1 MLLLH
6 NHHCHTATM
15 LTQPARGPVSHAR
28 PVQNEPKVQ
37 TAKRSMRK
45 TVAHLFAVCRF
56 RWFPTCHEHCS
67 LPQGCCS
74 SIFLFSL
81 FGCLSASAPPISISI
96 SVSPPPPPHPSS
108 SVPLYYAWLLLQ
120 EYIRK
125 IHEPSFGAATKARGE
140 RALHDM
146 QLHDVCFGF
155 RPAYCACM
163 HCTCD
168 PPDCPSLRV
177 KFSAMHVPRCAW
189 LL

>member
-1 MLLLH
+1 MPFHTVPKFCTSPPHPMPLALSICVWESQTRAPGTSAIAITALAVKVSTH
-6 NHHCHTATM
+6 N
-15 LTQPARGPVSHAR
+15 LQ
-28 PVQNEPKVQ
+28 
-37 TAKRSMRK
+37 
-45 TVAHLFAVCRF
+45 VC
-56 RWFPTCHEHCS
+56 TS
-67 LPQGCCS
+67 
-74 SIFLFSL
+74 
-81 FGCLSASAPPISISI
+81 
-96 SVSPPPPPHPSS
+96 PPPPHPSS